1 MNVGV
6 TLGNCVGVDVGI
18 GVLVRVLVGSG
29 VYVGV
34 DVGRAVCVFV
44 GVAVMEGVGVDRAS
58 MVART
63 TASIVALAFGVA
75 LGVAVGKEART
86 MAWTVASIFG
96 VAVDVT
102 AGFVACAQPA
112 RTIVRSTVT
121 ILARYIPTIQELSC
135 QFTANITITP

>member
-75 LGVAVGKEART
+75 LVVAVGKEALT
-86 MAWTVASIFG
+86 MAWTVPSISG
-96 VAVDVT
+96 VAVGAT

-112 RTIVRSTVT
+112 RTIARSAV
-121 ILARYIPTIQELSC
+121 IVLARNIPTIHKYPC
-135 QFTANITITP
+135 HVATNITITP